1 VRVRFQADADLDEDI
16 ITGLRRREPSID
28 VQTALEGQLT
38 ALHDLDVLARAA
50 SQGRILVS
58 HDLRT
63 MPRHF
68 ADFIAKGGASPGLL
82 IVPQRTAT
90 GAAIEELL
98 LIWTASSEEEW
109 LNRIVVLPL

>member
-1 VRVRFQADADLDEDI
+1 MRIRFQADADLDEDI

-28 VQTALEGQLT
+28 FQTALEAQLT
-38 ALHDLDVLARAA
+38 ALPDLDVLARAA

-58 HDLRT
+58 HDRRT

-68 ADFIAKGGASPGLL
+68 AEFIVNRSSPGLL
-82 IVPQRTAT
+82 MVSQQTAT

-98 LIWTASSEEEW
+98 LIWTASEAEEW
-109 LNRIVVLPL
+109 VNRIAVLPL